1 MLVPCGQL
9 VVSGIFQLDIAKII
23 GDVVLVQPCSRLLA
37 GGAFGVAD
45 KGHVLRS
52 CLISHRVSALFLPD
66 SELPANTG
74 HIFSVALRS
83 VFWHP
88 DCA

>member
-45 KGHVLRS
+45 KRSWSHAPSITKVYFLPIPYRHQILSNQALAKYLRS
-52 CLISHRVSALFLPD
+52 TILYQDF
-66 SELPANTG
+66 
-74 HIFSVALRS
+74 
-83 VFWHP
+83 
-88 DCA
+88 

>member
-45 KGHVLRS
+45 KDRGPTLLLLQKYIS
-52 CLISHRVSALFLPD
+52 CPFRTGIRFFQTKLLP
-66 SELPANTG
+66 NTCVVQSSIR
-74 HIFSVALRS
+74 IFSAT
-83 VFWHP
+83 
-88 DCA
+88 

>member
-45 KGHVLRS
+45 KSHGVTL
-52 CLISHRVSALFLPD
+52 LI
-66 SELPANTG
+66 
-74 HIFSVALRS
+74 
-83 VFWHP
+83 VFM
-88 DCA
+88 